1 VSLSV
6 CEYCTV
12 LTAVWPTHSLTV
24 RLLCRKDKI
33 AGLLEQSRGRDPSKE
48 RKDLLVEMALFI
60 TSTDAAA
67 AATDKTATSGSN
79 SDGKGSTAEPKA
91 TKRKQSSSTN
101 GATESDRSPPSNST
115 NTKSGPSASDAGPRS
130 LPKIFSKRAME
141 CRVGS
146 IHDFVAVLLSPG
158 RADHG
163 PWTLAS
169 QYCCYCYS
177 PIAQIVI
184 TD

>member
-24 RLLCRKDKI
+24 PLLCRKDKI
-33 AGLLEQSRGRDPSKE
+33 ASLLEQSRGRDPSKE

-60 TSTDAAA
+60 TSTDAVA
-67 AATDKTATSGSN
+67 AATDKTATSSSNSNSN
-79 SDGKGSTAEPKA
+79 SDAKGSTAEPKA
-91 TKRKQSSSTN
+91 AKTKQSSSTN

-115 NTKSGPSASDAGPRS
+115 NTNSGPSASDAGPRS

-169 QYCCYCYS
+169 HYC
-177 PIAQIVI
+177 
-184 TD
+184 